1 MVHRGVRPVLAL
13 AVGVT
18 LALLAAGC
26 GVLGGDPV
34 AAAVSLGFDRA
45 SVVDLGPVAAAP
57 RATPAGLEVVIVRR
71 DGDRWVASPIV
82 AARLTPGVDSLRLLT
97 YDGATDEAFNTFV
110 FGGAGEGVARVELS
124 LDGGRGGVVS
134 DGVWVV
140 ALPDKGLTPDDIGYR
155 FLDASGNVLLEGR
168 GIFPPDA

>member
-1 MVHRGVRPVLAL
+1 VVHRGLRAVLAL
-13 AVGVT
+13 AVAVT
-18 LALLAAGC
+18 LALSAAGC
-26 GVLGGDPV
+26 GILDGDPV
-34 AAAVSLGFDRA
+34 DAAVSLGFDRV

-57 RATPAGLEVVIVRR
+57 RATTAGLEVVIVRR
-71 DGDRWVASPIV
+71 DGDRWVANPI
-82 AARLTPGVDSLRLLT
+82 AGARLAPGLDSLRLVS
-97 YDGATDEAFNTFV
+97 YDGATHEAFNTFV

-124 LDGGRGGVVS
+124 LDGGRGGAVS

-155 FLDASGNVLLEGR
+155 FLDASGNVVLEGR